1 LKVLRATVEIASC
14 LHFNPYLSK
23 NQGYFDIHRF
33 LLANRGETMS
43 NESIITVTNLK
54 KHYGDIKAVD
64 GVSFEVTRGEIFSC
78 LGPNGAGKT
87 TTVEMMEGLR
97 TPTSGSIQILG
108 VDVTRDYASIR
119 HRVGVLPQDFEPF
132 DRLKPPEAI
141 AYFGGL
147 FNRKMTK
154 QDVNKLLDAVVLDH
168 RADLIAMKLSGGEKR
183 RLGLALALVGEPELL
198 FLDEPTTGLDAQA
211 RRGLW
216 RLLEGLRDDGKTIFL
231 TTHYMDEAE
240 RLSDDVLVMHKGK
253 EIARAPPLSLV
264 EQHGGG
270 MSILLRDYG
279 EESTEKV
286 EAMGFAV
293 ERVRNDVKVNLGE
306 GVSVRDAIRRLDTSG
321 IQFRDLITI
330 EPTLEDAFISLVG
343 GTIVGGELKR

>member
-1 LKVLRATVEIASC
+1 
-14 LHFNPYLSK
+14 
-23 NQGYFDIHRF
+23 
-33 LLANRGETMS
+33 MS

-64 GVSFEVTRGEIFSC
+64 GVSFEVNRGEIFSC

-97 TPTSGSIQILG
+97 TPTSGSIKILG
-108 VDVTRDYASIR
+108 ADVTKDYDSIR

-132 DRLKPPEAI
+132 ERLKAHEAI

-154 QDVNKLLDAVVLDH
+154 QDVNKLIDVVGLGH
-168 RADLIAMKLSGGEKR
+168 RTNTIAMKLSGGEKR

-211 RRGLW
+211 RRGVW
-216 RLLEGLRDDGKTIFL
+216 SLLEGLRDEGKTIFL
-231 TTHYMDEAE
+231 TTHYLDEAE
-240 RLSDDVLVMHKGK
+240 KLSDDVLVLHKGK
-253 EIARAPPLSLV
+253 EIARGPPLGLV
-264 EQHGGG
+264 EKHGGG
-270 MSILLRDYG
+270 ISILLRDYG

-293 ERVRNDVKVNLGE
+293 ERVRNDVKINLGE
-306 GVSVRDAIRRLDTSG
+306 RVSVRDAVRRLESSG
-321 IQFRDLITI
+321 INFGDFITL

-343 GTIVGGELKR
+343 GTLVGGELKE

>member
-1 LKVLRATVEIASC
+1 
-14 LHFNPYLSK
+14 
-23 NQGYFDIHRF
+23 
-33 LLANRGETMS
+33 MS
-43 NESIITVTNLK
+43 SEAIITVTDLK

-64 GVSFEVTRGEIFSC
+64 GISFDVARGEIFSC

-97 TPTSGSIQILG
+97 TPTSGSIEILG
-108 VDVTRDYASIR
+108 ADVTKDYASIR

-147 FNRKMTK
+147 FDKKMTK
-154 QDVNKLLDAVVLDH
+154 QDIGKLLETVALSH
-168 RADLIAMKLSGGEKR
+168 RANLIAMKLSGGEKR
-183 RLGLALALVGEPELL
+183 RLGLALALVGDPELL

-216 RLLEGLRDDGKTIFL
+216 NLLEVLREEGKTIFL
-231 TTHYMDEAE
+231 TTHYLEEAE
-240 RLSDDVLVMHKGK
+240 KLSDDVLVLHEGK
-253 EIARAPPLSLV
+253 DIARATPLGLI
-264 EQHGGG
+264 ERHGGG
-270 MSILLRDYG
+270 MSILLRDYA
-279 EESTEKV
+279 EESTKKV

-293 ERVRNDVKVNLGE
+293 ERVRRDLRVRLSKGT
-306 GVSVRDAIRRLDTSG
+306 SVREAIRRLETSG
-321 IQFRDLITI
+321 VRFRDLITV

-343 GTIVGGELKR
+343 GTLVGGELKK

>member
-1 LKVLRATVEIASC
+1 
-14 LHFNPYLSK
+14 
-23 NQGYFDIHRF
+23 
-33 LLANRGETMS
+33 MS
-43 NESIITVTNLK
+43 NKPIITVTDLK

-64 GVSFEVTRGEIFSC
+64 GVSFEVNLGEIFSC

-97 TPTSGSIQILG
+97 TPTSGSIEILG
-108 VDVTRDYASIR
+108 ADVTQDYASIR
-119 HRVGVLPQDFEPF
+119 HRVGVLPQDFQPF
-132 DRLKPPEAI
+132 DRLKAPEAI

-147 FNRKMTK
+147 YGRKMTK
-154 QDVNKLLDAVVLDH
+154 QDV
-168 RADLIAMKLSGGEKR
+168 ADLIDAVALSHRTNTVAMKLSGGEKR

-216 RLLEGLRDDGKTIFL
+216 RLLEGLRDEGKTIFL
-231 TTHYMDEAE
+231 TTHYLDEAE
-240 RLSDDVLVMHKGK
+240 ILSDDVFVMHKGK
-253 EIARAPPLSLV
+253 EIARAPPMGLV

-270 MSILLRDYG
+270 ISILLRDYG
-279 EESTEKV
+279 EDSTDKV

-293 ERVRNDVKVNLGE
+293 ERIRNNVKVNLAE
-306 GVSVRDAIRRLDTSG
+306 GASVREAIRRLDTSG

-330 EPTLEDAFISLVG
+330 EPTLEDAFINLVG
-343 GTIVGGELKR
+343 GTIVGGELKK